1 MSSSINT
8 AYPASGAA
16 RDRWV
21 LDRRGPRNRLD
32 PMRPY
37 AWLWEEEPCLGG
49 APVSTATVFLT
60 NRECP
65 YRCLMCDLWKN
76 TLDERVP
83 VGAIPLQ
90 IRHALER
97 LPAAR
102 QIKLYNSGNFFDPLA
117 IPTED
122 YASIASAVESFE
134 RVIVECHPALL
145 GKRCIEFR
153 DLLSGALEVAVG
165 LETVHPRALELL
177 NKRMSVESF
186 RRAAEFLAKNKIALR
201 VFLLLKPPFVG
212 DSEAGEWLQRSIDE
226 AFDCGATACS
236 IIPTRAG
243 NGAMDAI
250 GAVGEFAPPTLDSL
264 EAGQEYGLSLKRGR
278 VFADLWDLDRF
289 FTCECSPARVSRLRA
304 MNSTQRTPPAVACE
318 ACGV

>member
-1 MSSSINT
+1 MSSPMNAT
-8 AYPASGAA
+8 YPARGAE

-37 AWLWEEEPCLGG
+37 AWLWEEEPGLDGT
-49 APVSTATVFLT
+49 PVSTATVFLT

-90 IRHALER
+90 VGHALER
-97 LPAAR
+97 LPSAQ
-102 QIKLYNSGNFFDPLA
+102 QIKLYNSGNFFDPFA
-117 IPTED
+117 IPPED
-122 YASIASAVESFE
+122 YRDIASAVEAFE

-145 GKRCIEFR
+145 GKRSIEFR
-153 DLLSGALEVAVG
+153 DLLSGSLEVAVG
-165 LETVHPRALELL
+165 LETVHPGALDLL
-177 NKRMSVESF
+177 NKRMTVESF
-186 RRAAEFLAKNKIALR
+186 RRAAEFLAKSRMALR
-201 VFLLLKPPFVG
+201 VFLLLKPPFVD
-212 DSEAGEWLQRSIDE
+212 DSEADKWLQRSIDE

-243 NGAMDAI
+243 NGALDAI
-250 GAVGEFAPPTLDSL
+250 RELGEFSPPTLVSL
-264 EAGQEYGLSLKRGR
+264 EAAQEYGLGLKRGR
-278 VFADLWDLDRF
+278 VFADLWDIGRF
-289 FTCECSPARVSRLRA
+289 FTCKCSPGRVARLRA
-304 MNSTQRTPPAVACE
+304 MNRTQEIPAALACD

>member
-1 MSSSINT
+1 MSSSIN
-8 AYPASGAA
+8 ASYPAGRAE

-21 LDRRGPRNRLD
+21 LELRGRKNRLD
-32 PMRPY
+32 PMQPY
-37 AWLWEEEPCLGG
+37 AWLWEEEPGIEG

-76 TLDERVP
+76 TLEEPVS

-90 IRHALER
+90 IRYALER

-122 YASIASAVESFE
+122 YAGIAGAVGAFE
-134 RVIVECHPALL
+134 KVIVECHPALL
-145 GKRCIEFR
+145 GKRCLQFR
-153 DLLSGALEVAVG
+153 DLLSGSLEVAVG
-165 LETVHPRALELL
+165 LETVHPRALALL
-177 NKRMSVESF
+177 NKRMTVESF
-186 RRAAEFLAKNKIALR
+186 RRAAEFLAKNKVALR
-201 VFLLLKPPFVG
+201 VFLLSKPPFVD

-243 NGAMDAI
+243 NGALDAI
-250 GAVGEFAPPTLDSL
+250 GAIGEFSLPTLDSL
-264 EAGQEYGLSLKRGR
+264 EAAQEYGLGLKRGR
-278 VFADLWDLDRF
+278 VFADLWDIDRF
-289 FTCECSPARVSRLRA
+289 FTCECSPARAARLCA
-304 MNSTQRTPPAVACE
+304 MNRTQRIPPVFACD

>member
-1 MSSSINT
+1 MMSSSMNAT
-8 AYPASGAA
+8 YPASGAE

-32 PMRPY
+32 PMQPY
-37 AWLWEEEPCLGG
+37 AWLWEEEPGPDG
-49 APVSTATVFLT
+49 APVSTATLFLT

-122 YASIASAVESFE
+122 YDGIASAVSAFE

-145 GKRCIEFR
+145 GKRSLQFR
-153 DLLSGALEVAVG
+153 DLLSGSLEVAVG

-186 RRAAEFLAKNKIALR
+186 RRAAGFLAKNKIALR
-201 VFLLLKPPFVG
+201 VFLLLKPPFVD
-212 DSEAGEWLQRSIDE
+212 DSEAAEWLQRSIDE

-236 IIPTRAG
+236 IIPTRVG
-243 NGAMDAI
+243 NGALDAI
-250 GAVGEFAPPTLDSL
+250 GALGEFAPPTLDSL
-264 EAGQEYGLSLKRGR
+264 EAAQEYGLGLKRGR
-278 VFADLWDLDRF
+278 VFADMWDIDRF
-289 FTCECSPARVSRLRA
+289 FTCECSPARASRLCA
-304 MNSTQRTPPAVACE
+304 MNRTQLIPPALACD
-318 ACGV
+318 AC